1 MCVNFVHATNAAN
14 HYAMAPTIMD
24 GVWDGIGIGWTIRK
38 QFDLTVDTMGRV
50 VFLMPNQ
57 KCQALKATWCWSVSC
72 WHQLQAT
79 MYVAVQIVA
88 TCHWQSVNVNQLLQN
103 SCYLWLNMWF
113 IFSFHLL
120 FMPSVLWC
128 CWLGGRKGIRP
139 VKNEWWGAG
148 VVICLEWGADLH
160 MAQLMPLPPTVS
172 CSSKIQ
178 IGFTFVV
185 PAHLGSPGQRAVK
198 RMLLFPFIVI
208 S

>member
-1 MCVNFVHATNAAN
+1 MPWRQRSWMGFGMALALAEPYAN
-14 HYAMAPTIMD
+14 SLTSLLTLCAGWSSWCLTRSVKHWRQH
-24 GVWDGIGIGWTIRK
+24 GV
-38 QFDLTVDTMGRV
+38 DLLVVDTSFRPLWMLLYR
-50 VFLMPNQ
+50 L
-57 KCQALKATWCWSVSC
+57 L
-72 WHQLQAT
+72 H
-79 MYVAVQIVA
+79 VAVQIVA

-103 SCYLWLNMWF
+103 SRYLWLNMWF